1 MKKRKILIILLL
13 ILFLIGLAIF
23 LYPVIQQARIDS
35 QAKQTVQQF
44 MADRPEE
51 VPTHPQPDIAD
62 LEEQLPYFDLWYDSR
77 FYNIHLAF
85 NQQET
90 LDSTSAYIQPQLT
103 LPDYGLDSEVFGIL
117 TIPKLDLEMPI
128 YLGASSSNLSK
139 GAAVLGQTSLP
150 MGEMNSNCVIAG
162 HRGWNGADY
171 FRYITE
177 LEPGDEVIITNLWG
191 TIRYTVTETKI
202 IEPNDVESIYIQP
215 WRDMVTLMTCH
226 PFASGGKYRY
236 LVYCDRDTV
245 A

>member
-1 MKKRKILIILLL
+1 MKNRKLLFSALIV
-13 ILFLIGLAIF
+13 LFLIGLAIF
-23 LYPVIQQARIDS
+23 LYPVIQQARIDKQS
-35 QAKQTVQQF
+35 RQAIQQF

-51 VPTHPQPDIAD
+51 TPMRPQQNI
-62 LEEQLPYFDLWYDSR
+62 EEIIDQLPYADLWQDAKM
-77 FYNIHLAF
+77 YNLHILSS
-85 NQQET
+85 QRET
-90 LDSTSAYIQPQLT
+90 LNNSLAYIHPQLN
-103 LPDYGLDSEVFGIL
+103 LADYGLDSEVFAVL

-139 GAAVLGQTSLP
+139 GAAILGQTSLP
-150 MGEMNSNCVIAG
+150 IGRGNSNCVIAG

-177 LEPGDEVIITNLWG
+177 LEPGDEVIITNLWE
-191 TIRYTVTETKI
+191 TLRYTVTETKI

-215 WRDMVTLMTCH
+215 GRDMVTLMTCH

>member
-1 MKKRKILIILLL
+1 MKNRKLLFIAL
-13 ILFLIGLAIF
+13 FVLFLIGLAIF

-35 QAKQTVQQF
+35 RTKQTVQQF
-44 MADRPEE
+44 MADRPEK
-51 VPTHPQPDIAD
+51 VPTQPQPDIED
-62 LEEQLPYFDLWYDSR
+62 LEEQLPYFDLWYDAR

-90 LDSTSAYIQPQLT
+90 LDSAWAYIQPQLT
-103 LPDYGLDSEVFGIL
+103 LADYGLDSEVFGIL
-117 TIPKLDLEMPI
+117 TIPKLNLEMPI
-128 YLGASSSNLSK
+128 YLGANSSNLSL

-177 LEPGDEVIITNLWG
+177 LEPGDEVIITNLWE
-191 TIRYTVTETKI
+191 TLRYTVTETKI

-215 WRDMVTLMTCH
+215 GRDMVTLMTCH